1 MNQKELKYEIE
12 KLKITAQSVWYKFQ
26 RIIDAGECNVTREN
40 VTFHKERFMA
50 MYSDLYCLQ
59 ADAEDLFKKLEEI
72 PTGPH
77 TGENII
83 DFTEQAP
90 KHRGKKPQKERK
102 TPL

>member
-12 KLKITAQSVWYKFQ
+12 KLHIDAASLWQQ
-26 RIIDAGECNVTREN
+26 MHRIIDAGKCTVINDE
-40 VTFHKERFMA
+40 VTFCKERFFA
-50 MYSDLYCLQ
+50 IYNNIFCHQ
-59 ADAEDLFKKLEEI
+59 ADLKDLLEKLKDV

-102 TPL
+102 KPL